1 MANELL
7 DFVMGLVRDPAAA
20 ANYHADPAKAIADA
34 HLTGVTSADVNNLI
48 PMVSDSVSM
57 ATPGFGPP
65 GLDSVPVGGLNAVD
79 SNVWSSGAAHAA
91 FEAFDAHVPGVVAD
105 QLHTPVIQDPGA
117 VSGVLAAPVSALHD
131 GGVQLPSFDSF
142 DQVGGIGTALPDP
155 VDAHPADPVF
165 EDWAHPAHDAGHVDP
180 GHGGFDIFGHQ

>member
-1 MANELL
+1 MSDEQMKHSASDEALALGHPDIFALDGDTAPRELATL
-7 DFVMGLVRDPAAA
+7 LAESPDLVLAMD
-20 ANYHADPAKAIADA
+20 Y
-34 HLTGVTSADVNNLI
+34 LTGELA
-48 PMVSDSVSM
+48 PQ
-57 ATPGFGPP
+57 
-65 GLDSVPVGGLNAVD
+65 
-79 SNVWSSGAAHAA
+79 AHAA

-165 EDWAHPAHDAGHVDP
+165 EDWAHPAHDAGQVDP